1 MGHIVIAMKILKRK
15 KALQAESGGLRDTIW
30 LLRGAY
36 IWWNQWE
43 GKESLHWG
51 KQRQE
56 GRNRMVWG
64 VGERALGTWCMRVWG
79 HISTDLR
86 QNLRERTWMPD
97 LPLEGAWS
105 PCQRSWRTLCRDND
119 SDFERWYRLEPPEG
133 NLYWGSRPTLP
144 WSGRRPDD
152 LGCFCFPELLHLDGD
167 SASCWSQLEW
177 CPERPGR
184 LVSSVSCLFKL
195 SMKICLI
202 FEQSKNCHWG
212 NGSPVWG
219 VLIT

>member
-15 KALQAESGGLRDTIW
+15 KALQAESGGLRNTIW
-30 LLRGAY
+30 LLKDAY

-56 GRNRMVWG
+56 GRNRMVCG
-64 VGERALGTWCMRVWG
+64 VGERALETWCMRVWG
-79 HISTDLR
+79 HISIDLR
-86 QNLRERTWMPD
+86 QNLRERTWIPD

-105 PCQRSWRTLCRDND
+105 PCQRSWRTLCETMTLTLSND
-119 SDFERWYRLEPPEG
+119 TDWNPQKETVNVTPSQLCHGLRG
-133 NLYWGSRPTLP
+133 GQMIWGR
-144 WSGRRPDD
+144 
-152 LGCFCFPELLHLDGD
+152 FCFPELVHLDSD
-167 SASCWSQLEW
+167 SASCWGWPEW
-177 CPERPGR
+177 WPGRPGR

-212 NGSPVWG
+212 SGSPIWG